1 MKGILER
8 LAAGPVIGDGG
19 FVFELE
25 KRGYVKG
32 GPWTPE
38 AVVEHPEAVKQL
50 HREFLRAGSDVMQ
63 AFTYYAS
70 EDKLVNRGNQVG
82 VKIGV
87 DAIKQEVD
95 LLFQKAASLPID
107 HNKNECAVRKQH
119 VIKTLNSHIR
129 ECLQLQFAF
138 EVPSAATTHAQGP
151 SLRISSRASAV
162 ALVITT

>member
-1 MKGILER
+1 M
-8 LAAGPVIGDGG
+8 
-19 FVFELE
+19 
-25 KRGYVKG
+25 
-32 GPWTPE
+32 
-38 AVVEHPEAVKQL
+38 
-50 HREFLRAGSDVMQ
+50 
-63 AFTYYAS
+63 
-70 EDKLVNRGNQVG
+70 
-82 VKIGV
+82 

-129 ECLQLQFAF
+129 GCLQLQFAF

-162 ALVITT
+162 ALVITTFHVPHWKRFCVHRHCLFALNSFFASLHSCRTFLNSFRASLRLAPHIPQFVPRLPQFVPRVPFGHEGARELG